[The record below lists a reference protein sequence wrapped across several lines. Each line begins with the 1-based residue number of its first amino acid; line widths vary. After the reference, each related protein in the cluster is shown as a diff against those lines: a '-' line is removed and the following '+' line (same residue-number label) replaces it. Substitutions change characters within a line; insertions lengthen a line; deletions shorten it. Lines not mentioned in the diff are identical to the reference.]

1 MLTIYNVNTSYQ
13 LSVIS
18 SQFQTTDNG
27 TRNKEP
33 RAKNQDERTRSKEQ
47 RLLGMI
53 LLSYFLPQTSYLRQQ
68 ITDIS
73 YQLSGWVR

>member
-1 MLTIYNVNTSYQ
+1 MLILAISCQ
-13 LSVIS
+13 LSVTRMGYGS
-18 SQFQTTDNG
+18 QTTDNG

-33 RAKNQDERTRSKEQ
+33 RTKNQDERTRSKEQ

-53 LLSYFLPQTSYLRQQ
+53 LLSYFLPQT
-68 ITDIS
+68 IDIS

>member
-33 RAKNQDERTRSKEQ
+33 RTKNQDERTRSKEQ

-53 LLSYFLPQTSYLRQQ
+53 LLSYFLPQT
-68 ITDIS
+68 TDIS
-73 YQLSGWVR
+73 YQTSVISYQDG